1 MFVTAP
7 SFHRRR
13 IGQLLSTAA
22 AMRGLRTC
30 ARGLLAT
37 APPRSSGFA
46 SLRPEPVDAAWS

>member
-1 MFVTAP
+1 VFVTAP